1 LKSKSF
7 IVFSL
12 KTIKIAMKSRKQL
25 LNKMKAKAFDTGLF
39 KRILTYTKPYKW
51 RYNGVIIF
59 AISLSIFAALRP
71 YLLKQTVDG
80 YIKTHD
86 QLGLLFYVTLMGIVL
101 MLEVFSQFYFV
112 YWANWLGQDIVKDIR
127 TKLFK
132 HILSFRMKYFD
143 LVPVGQLVTRS
154 VSDIESIAR
163 IFSQGLFMIISDLMK
178 MLVVLIFMFYMNW
191 KLTWIVVIAM
201 PILVYIT
208 RIFQRKM
215 QVAFEEVR
223 TQIAN
228 MNSFV
233 QERVTG
239 MKIVQLFNREKTEY
253 ESFKEINGK
262 HKKAWI
268 KTILYNSIFFPIADI
283 ISSLTLGCI
292 VVFGGFKIL
301 NGDNFT
307 TFGDLFSYTMFI
319 GMLFNPLRQIADKFN
334 EMQLGMIAAN
344 RVFDIIDTQD
354 HIQDTGTIEAPIF
367 NGTIE
372 FKDVRFGYI
381 PEEEVIKGIDLSV
394 EAGQTIAIVGSTGAG
409 KSTII
414 NLLNRFYEINSGT
427 ICIDGNN
434 IENYTLASLRKQI
447 AVVLQDVFLFADTI
461 YNNIT
466 LNNPEIT
473 KAQVLEAAKVIGV
486 HDFIMSLPDNY
497 DFDVKERGVMLS
509 SGQRQ
514 LIAFLRS
521 YVSNPS
527 ILILDEATS
536 SIDTYSEE
544 MIQRATET
552 ITKGRTSIV
561 IAHRL
566 ATIVNADKI
575 VVMDKGL
582 IVEQGTHQEL
592 INRTNGYYKNL
603 YDSQF
608 VVAN

>member
-1 LKSKSF
+1 
-7 IVFSL
+7 
-12 KTIKIAMKSRKQL
+12 
-25 LNKMKAKAFDTGLF
+25 MKAKAFDVRLF
-39 KRILTYTKPYKW
+39 KRIIQYTKPYKW
-51 RYNGVIIF
+51 RFRGVVLF

-86 QLGLLFYVTLMGIVL
+86 QHGLLLYIVL
-101 MLEVFSQFYFV
+101 MAVVLLLEVFSQFYFV
-112 YWANWLGQDIVKDIR
+112 FWANWLGQDIVKDIR
-127 TKLFK
+127 IKLFGHLLRFK
-132 HILSFRMKYFD
+132 MKYYD
-143 LVPVGQLVTRS
+143 HVPVGQLVTRS

-178 MLVVLIFMFYMNW
+178 MFVVLIFMFYMNW
-191 KLTWIVVIAM
+191 KLTWIVILAM
-201 PILVYIT
+201 PILVFFT

-223 TQIAN
+223 NEISN

-239 MKIVQLFNREKTEY
+239 MKIVQLFNRETIELEK
-253 ESFKEINGK
+253 FKEINGK
-262 HKKAWI
+262 HKTAWI

-283 ISSLTLGCI
+283 ITSLTLGF
-292 VVFGGFKIL
+292 VVLFGGFKII
-301 NGDNFT
+301 NGDNIT

-344 RVFDIIDTQD
+344 RVFEILDTQN

-367 NGTIE
+367 DGNIE
-372 FKDVRFGYI
+372 FKAVHFGYI
-381 PEEEVIKGIDLSV
+381 PEEEVIKGLDLNVAS
-394 EAGQTIAIVGSTGAG
+394 GQTIAIVGSTGAG

-414 NLLNRFYEINSGT
+414 NLLNRFYELNSGY
-427 ICIDGNN
+427 ISIDNQD
-434 IENYTLASLRKQI
+434 IKDYTLSSIRKQI

-461 YNNIT
+461 FNNIT
-466 LNNPEIT
+466 LHNPTISRET
-473 KAQVLEAAKVIGV
+473 VYQAAQKIGV

-514 LIAFLRS
+514 LIAFLRAF
-521 YVSNPS
+521 VSNPS

-544 MIQRATET
+544 LIQTATSI
-552 ITKGRTSIV
+552 ITKNRTSII

-566 ATIVNADKI
+566 TTISNADKI
-575 VVMDKGL
+575 VVMDKGI
-582 IVEQGTHQEL
+582 IVEEGTHFEL
-592 INRTNGYYKNL
+592 LDKKDGFYKKL

-608 VVAN
+608 LTSN

>member
-1 LKSKSF
+1 
-7 IVFSL
+7 
-12 KTIKIAMKSRKQL
+12 
-25 LNKMKAKAFDTGLF
+25 MKAKAFDTRLF
-39 KRILTYTKPYKW
+39 KRILKYTKPYQL
-51 RYNGVIIF
+51 RFNGVIIF
-59 AISLSIFAALRP
+59 AVSLSIFAALRP

-86 QLGLLFYVTLMGIVL
+86 QYGLLLYVSLMGFVL
-101 MLEVFSQFYFV
+101 LLEVFSQFFFV

-127 TKLFK
+127 TKMFK
-132 HILSFRMKYFD
+132 HILSFKMRYFD
-143 LVPVGQLVTRS
+143 NVPVGQLVTRS
-154 VSDIESIAR
+154 VSDIEAIAR

-178 MLVVLIFMFYMNW
+178 MIVVLFFMFYMNW
-191 KLTWIVVIAM
+191 KLTWIVIVAM
-201 PILVYIT
+201 PILVFFT

-228 MNSFV
+228 LNSFV

-239 MKIVQLFNREKTEY
+239 MKIVQLFHREDIELEK
-253 ESFKEINGK
+253 FKSINDK

-283 ISSLTLGCI
+283 ISSLTLGFI
-292 VVFGGFKIL
+292 VLYGGIKII
-301 NGDNFT
+301 NGDHFT

-344 RVFDIIDTQD
+344 RVFDILDTQD
-354 HIQDTGTIEAPIF
+354 QIQDTGTIEAPIF
-367 NGTIE
+367 KGNIQ
-372 FKDVRFGYI
+372 FKDVHFSYI
-381 PEEEVIKGIDLSV
+381 DQEYVIKGIDLDV
-394 EAGQTIAIVGSTGAG
+394 KAGKTIAIVGATGAG

-427 ICIDGNN
+427 ICIDGHN
-434 IENYTLASLRKQI
+434 IENYTLSSLRKQI

-461 YNNIT
+461 FNNIT
-466 LNNPEIT
+466 LNNPEISRE
-473 KAQVLEAAKVIGV
+473 QVLAAAKKIGV
-486 HDFIMSLPDNY
+486 HKFIMSLPDNY

-514 LIAFLRS
+514 LIAFLRAF
-521 YVSNPS
+521 VSNPS

-544 MIQRATET
+544 LIQKATET

-566 ATIVNADKI
+566 ATIINADKI

-592 INRTNGYYKNL
+592 LEKTDGYYKNL
-603 YDSQF
+603 YYSQF
-608 VVAN
+608 VVQG

>member
-1 LKSKSF
+1 
-7 IVFSL
+7 
-12 KTIKIAMKSRKQL
+12 
-25 LNKMKAKAFDTGLF
+25 MKAKAFDTGLF
-39 KRILTYTKPYKW
+39 KRILQYTKPYQL
-51 RYNGVIIF
+51 RFRGVIAF
-59 AISLSIFAALRP
+59 AISLSVFAALRP

-86 QLGLLFYVTLMGIVL
+86 QQGLLLYISLMGIVL
-101 MLEVFSQFYFV
+101 LAEVFSQYYFV
-112 YWANWLGQDIVKDIR
+112 FWANWLGQDIVKDIR

-143 LVPVGQLVTRS
+143 HVPVGQLVTRS
-154 VSDIESIAR
+154 VSDIEAIAR

-178 MLVVLIFMFYMNW
+178 MVVVLFFMFYMNW
-191 KLTWIVVIAM
+191 KLTWIVIVAM
-201 PILVYIT
+201 PILVFFT

-223 TQIAN
+223 NEIAN

-239 MKIVQLFNREKTEY
+239 MKIVQLFNREDIEFDK
-253 ESFKEINGK
+253 FKNINDK
-262 HKKAWI
+262 HRKAWI

-283 ISSLTLGCI
+283 ISSLTLGFI
-292 VVFGGFKIL
+292 VLYGGFKIL
-301 NGDNFT
+301 NGDSFT

-344 RVFDIIDTQD
+344 RVFDILDTQD
-354 HIQDTGTIEAPIF
+354 QIQDTGTIEAPLF
-367 NGTIE
+367 DGNIE
-372 FKDVRFGYI
+372 FKDIHFGYV
-381 PEEEVIKGIDLSV
+381 PNEEVIKGIDLEV
-394 EAGQTIAIVGSTGAG
+394 KAGQTIAIVGSTGAG

-414 NLLNRFYEINSGT
+414 NLLNRFYEINSGS
-427 ICIDGNN
+427 IYIDHQN
-434 IENYTLASLRKQI
+434 IENYTLESLRKQI

-466 LNNPEIT
+466 LNNPAISREEVLAA
-473 KAQVLEAAKVIGV
+473 AQKIGV

-514 LIAFLRS
+514 LIAFLRAF
-521 YVSNPS
+521 VSNPS

-544 MIQRATET
+544 LIQRATET

-566 ATIVNADKI
+566 ATIMNADKI

-592 INRTNGYYKNL
+592 IKKESGYYKNL

-608 VVAN
+608 SAAN

>member
-1 LKSKSF
+1 
-7 IVFSL
+7 
-12 KTIKIAMKSRKQL
+12 
-25 LNKMKAKAFDTGLF
+25 MKAKAFDTRLF
-39 KRILTYTKPYKW
+39 KRILKFTKPYQW
-51 RYNGVIIF
+51 RFNGVVIF

-80 YIKTHD
+80 YIATQD
-86 QLGLLFYVTLMGIVL
+86 QKGLLMYVILMGIVL
-101 MLEVFSQFYFV
+101 LLEVFSQFYFV
-112 YWANWLGQDIVKDIR
+112 FWANWLGQDIVKDIR
-127 TKLFK
+127 TKLFQ

-143 LVPVGQLVTRS
+143 HVPVGQLVTRS

-178 MLVVLIFMFYMNW
+178 MVVVLGFMFYMNW
-191 KLTWIVVIAM
+191 TLTWIVIVAM
-201 PILVYIT
+201 PILVFVT
-208 RIFQRKM
+208 RIFQKKM

-239 MKIVQLFNREKTEY
+239 MKIVQLFNRENI
-253 ESFKEINGK
+253 ESEKFKEINDK

-283 ISSLTLGCI
+283 ISSLTLGFI
-292 VVFGGFKIL
+292 VLYGGIKIL

-344 RVFDIIDTQD
+344 RVFDILDTQD
-354 HIQDTGTIEAPIF
+354 QIQDTGILEAPIF
-367 NGTIE
+367 KGNIE
-372 FKDVRFGYI
+372 FNKVRFGYI
-381 PEEEVIKGIDLSV
+381 PDEEVIKGIDLEV
-394 EAGQTIAIVGSTGAG
+394 NAGQTIAIVGSTGAG

-414 NLLNRFYEINSGT
+414 NLLNRFYEINSGS
-427 ICIDGNN
+427 IYIDNQN
-434 IENYTLASLRKQI
+434 IENYTLGSLRKQI

-461 YNNIT
+461 FNNIT
-466 LNNPEIT
+466 LNNPEIDRD
-473 KAQVLEAAKVIGV
+473 QVLAAAKKIGV
-486 HDFIMSLPDNY
+486 HEFIMSLPDNY

-514 LIAFLRS
+514 LIAFLRA

-544 MIQRATET
+544 LIQRATET

-592 INRTNGYYKNL
+592 INRESGFYKNL

-608 VVAN
+608 SVAN

>member
-1 LKSKSF
+1 
-7 IVFSL
+7 
-12 KTIKIAMKSRKQL
+12 
-25 LNKMKAKAFDTGLF
+25 MKAKAFDTRLF
-39 KRILTYTKPYKW
+39 KRILHHTKPYQW
-51 RYNGVIIF
+51 RFNGVVVF
-59 AISLSIFAALRP
+59 AISLSLFSALRP
-71 YLLKQTVDG
+71 YLLKQTVDS
-80 YIKTHD
+80 YIQKED
-86 QLGLLFYVTLMGIVL
+86 ASGLLLYITLMGIVL
-101 MLEVFSQFYFV
+101 LLEVFSQFYFV

-127 TKLFK
+127 VKLFK

-154 VSDIESIAR
+154 LSDIESIAR

-178 MLVVLIFMFYMNW
+178 MVVVLIFMFYMNW
-191 KLTWIVVIAM
+191 KLTWIVIVAM
-201 PILVYIT
+201 PILVYVT

-223 TQIAN
+223 AQIAN
-228 MNSFV
+228 MNTFV

-239 MKIVQLFNREKTEY
+239 MKIVQLFNREEI
-253 ESFKEINGK
+253 ESEKFKIINEK
-262 HKKAWI
+262 HQNAWI

-283 ISSLTLGCI
+283 ISSLTLGW
-292 VVFGGFKIL
+292 VVLYGGIKII
-301 NGDNFT
+301 NGDHFT

-319 GMLFNPLRQIADKFN
+319 SLLFNPLRQIADKFN
-334 EMQLGMIAAN
+334 EMQLGMISAN
-344 RVFDIIDTQD
+344 RVFEIIDTQD
-354 HIQDTGTIEAPIF
+354 QIQDNGNIEAPVFDGNI
-367 NGTIE
+367 T
-372 FKDVRFGYI
+372 FKDVRFSYI
-381 PEEEVIKGIDLSV
+381 DNEEVIKGIDLKVNSG
-394 EAGQTIAIVGSTGAG
+394 ETIAIVGSTGAG

-414 NLLNRFYEINSGT
+414 NLLNRFYEIKSGT
-427 ICIDGNN
+427 ICIDNVN
-434 IENYTLASLRKQI
+434 IEDYTLSSLRKQI
-447 AVVLQDVFLFADTI
+447 AIVLQDVFLFADTI

-466 LNNPEIT
+466 LNNPDISRENVY
-473 KAQVLEAAKVIGV
+473 AAAKEIGV

-514 LIAFLRS
+514 LIAFLRA

-544 MIQRATET
+544 LIQRATET

-582 IVEQGTHQEL
+582 IVEEGTHLEL
-592 INRTNGYYKNL
+592 INKESGYYKNL

-608 VVAN
+608 SIAE

>member
-1 LKSKSF
+1 
-7 IVFSL
+7 
-12 KTIKIAMKSRKQL
+12 
-25 LNKMKAKAFDTGLF
+25 MKAKVFDTRLF
-39 KRILTYTKPYKW
+39 KRILQYTKPYQW
-51 RYNGVIIF
+51 RFNGVVIF
-59 AISLSIFAALRP
+59 AVSLSVFAALRP
-71 YLLKQTVDG
+71 YLLKQTVDS
-80 YIKTHD
+80 YIQTED
-86 QLGLLFYVTLMGIVL
+86 APGLLLYISLMGIVL
-101 MLEVFSQFYFV
+101 LLEVFSQFYFV

-127 TKLFK
+127 IKLFK

-191 KLTWIVVIAM
+191 KLTWIVIIAM
-201 PILVYIT
+201 PILVFVT
-208 RIFQRKM
+208 RIFQGKM
-215 QVAFEEVR
+215 QIAFEEVR

-228 MNSFV
+228 MNTFV

-239 MKIVQLFNREKTEY
+239 MKIVQLFNREEI
-253 ESFKEINGK
+253 ESKKFKEINEK
-262 HKKAWI
+262 HQNAWI

-283 ISSLTLGCI
+283 ISSLTLGF
-292 VVFGGFKIL
+292 VVLYGGIKIL
-301 NGDNFT
+301 NGDHFT

-319 GMLFNPLRQIADKFN
+319 SMLFNPLRQIADKFN

-344 RVFDIIDTQD
+344 RVFEIIDKQD
-354 HIQDTGTIEAPIF
+354 QIQDTGTIEAPVFKGAI
-367 NGTIE
+367 T
-372 FKDVRFGYI
+372 FKDVRFSYI
-381 PEEEVIKGIDLSV
+381 DKEEVIKGIDLSV
-394 EAGQTIAIVGSTGAG
+394 NPGETIAIVGSTGAG

-414 NLLNRFYEINSGT
+414 NLLNRFYEIKSGS
-427 ICIDGNN
+427 ISIDNVN
-434 IENYTLASLRKQI
+434 IDHYTLSSLRKQI
-447 AVVLQDVFLFADTI
+447 AIVLQDVFLFADTI

-466 LNNPEIT
+466 LNNPDIT
-473 KAQVLEAAKVIGV
+473 KEQVYAAAKEIGV
-486 HDFIMSLPDNY
+486 HNFIMSLPDNY

-514 LIAFLRS
+514 LIAFLRA

-544 MIQRATET
+544 LIQRATET

-566 ATIVNADKI
+566 ATIVNANKI

-582 IVEQGTHQEL
+582 IVEEGTHHEL
-592 INRTNGYYKNL
+592 INKESGYYKNL

-608 VVAN
+608 SLAE

>member
-1 LKSKSF
+1 
-7 IVFSL
+7 
-12 KTIKIAMKSRKQL
+12 
-25 LNKMKAKAFDTGLF
+25 MKAKAFDIRLF
-39 KRILTYTKPYKW
+39 KRILEYTKPYQM
-51 RYNGVIIF
+51 RFNGVVVF
-59 AISLSIFAALRP
+59 AISLSVFAALRP
-71 YLLKQTVDG
+71 YLLKQTVDS
-80 YIKTHD
+80 YIQTHD
-86 QLGLLFYVTLMGIVL
+86 AHGLLLYACLMGVVL
-101 MLEVFSQFYFV
+101 LLEVFSQFYFV

-127 TKLFK
+127 VILFK

-143 LVPVGQLVTRS
+143 MVPVGQLVTRS
-154 VSDIESIAR
+154 VSDIEAIAR

-178 MLVVLIFMFYMNW
+178 MVVVLGFMLYMNW
-191 KLTWIVVIAM
+191 KLTWIVIIAM
-201 PILVYIT
+201 PILVFFT

-223 TQIAN
+223 NEIAN
-228 MNSFV
+228 MNTFV

-239 MKIVQLFNREKTEY
+239 MKIVQLFNRETI
-253 ESFKEINGK
+253 ESDKFKDINHK
-262 HKKAWI
+262 HKSAWI

-283 ISSLTLGCI
+283 ISSLTLGF
-292 VVFGGFKIL
+292 VVLYGGIKIL

-334 EMQLGMIAAN
+334 EMQQGMIAAN
-344 RVFDIIDTQD
+344 RVFEILDTQD
-354 HIQDTGTIEAPIF
+354 QIQDTGKKEAPVFDGNISF
-367 NGTIE
+367 TKIH
-372 FKDVRFGYI
+372 FGYL
-381 PEEEVIKGIDLSV
+381 PGEEVIKGIDLEV
-394 EAGQTIAIVGSTGAG
+394 KAGDTVAIVGSTGAG

-427 ICIDGNN
+427 ICIDNHN
-434 IENYTLASLRKQI
+434 IEEYTLSSLRKQI

-473 KAQVLEAAKVIGV
+473 REQVYKAAKEIGV
-486 HDFIMSLPDNY
+486 HHFIMTLPDNY

-514 LIAFLRS
+514 LIAFLRA

-544 MIQRATET
+544 LIQNATET
-552 ITKGRTSIV
+552 ITQGRTSIV

-566 ATIVNADKI
+566 ATIINADKI
-575 VVMDKGL
+575 VVMDQGL

-592 INRTNGYYKNL
+592 INNETGYYKNL

-608 VVAN
+608 TSSLLT

>member
-1 LKSKSF
+1 
-7 IVFSL
+7 
-12 KTIKIAMKSRKQL
+12 
-25 LNKMKAKAFDTGLF
+25 MKAKAFDTRLF
-39 KRILTYTKPYKW
+39 KRILQYTKPYQW
-51 RYNGVIIF
+51 RFNGVIIF
-59 AISLSIFAALRP
+59 AISLSVFAALRP

-80 YIKTHD
+80 YIKTQD
-86 QLGLLFYVTLMGIVL
+86 QHGLLLYVILMGIVL
-101 MLEVFSQFYFV
+101 LMEVFSQFFFV

-127 TKLFK
+127 TKLFR

-178 MLVVLIFMFYMNW
+178 MVVVLAFMFYMNW
-191 KLTWIVVIAM
+191 TLTWIVIVAM
-201 PILVYIT
+201 PILVFIT
-208 RIFQRKM
+208 RIFQKKM

-239 MKIVQLFNREKTEY
+239 MKIVQLFNREDIEFEK
-253 ESFKEINGK
+253 FKEINDK
-262 HKKAWI
+262 HNRAWI

-283 ISSLTLGCI
+283 ISSLTLGFI
-292 VVFGGFKIL
+292 VLYGGMKIL

-334 EMQLGMIAAN
+334 EMQLGMISAN
-344 RVFDIIDTQD
+344 RVFDILDTQD
-354 HIQDTGTIEAPIF
+354 QIQDTGTIEAPL
-367 NGTIE
+367 
-372 FKDVRFGYI
+372 FKGDIRFENVRFGYI
-381 PEEEVIKGIDLSV
+381 PEEDVIKGINLEV
-394 EAGQTIAIVGSTGAG
+394 NAGQTIAIVGSTGAG

-414 NLLNRFYEINSGT
+414 NLLNRFYEINSGS
-427 ICIDGNN
+427 IYIDNHN
-434 IENYTLASLRKQI
+434 IENYTLSSLRNQI

-461 YNNIT
+461 FNNIT
-466 LNNPEIT
+466 LNNPAISRE
-473 KAQVLEAAKVIGV
+473 QVLAAAKKIGV
-486 HDFIMSLPDNY
+486 HNFIMSLPDNY

-514 LIAFLRS
+514 LIAFLRA

-544 MIQRATET
+544 LIQRATET
-552 ITKGRTSIV
+552 ITEGRTSIV

-592 INRTNGYYKNL
+592 INRESGYYKNL

-608 VVAN
+608 SVAN